1 MAIGREGR
9 KASVKYLGREICVGR
24 GDGWDGKMEGKES
37 RRLPGSWLSQVTFS
51 GPLVLYV

>member
-1 MAIGREGR
+1 M
-9 KASVKYLGREICVGR
+9 KYLGREICVGR